1 MREESQAADSGHAI
15 MQHAKMLVCTEHC
28 AQVNGCSGL
37 GGESHLDVDRLDAQ
51 RPEPRYFRHRG
62 HLGCE
67 VGRAV
72 RPCTAGCG
80 ERVSCA
86 SNALL
91 SPASTPPG
99 SSGRGAD
106 GHGGD
111 GQQRG
116 EDGAGRSA
124 GRQRMRARGRQYEG
138 GSGK

>member
-28 AQVNGCSGL
+28 AQVNGYSGL
-37 GGESHLDVDRLDAQ
+37 AGESHLDVDRLDAQ
-51 RPEPRYFRHRG
+51 RPEPRYLRHRG

-91 SPASTPPG
+91 RPASTPPLG
-99 SSGRGAD
+99 VRVAVLMGTEGMGNRGA
-106 GHGGD
+106 
-111 GQQRG
+111 RT
-116 EDGAGRSA
+116 AP